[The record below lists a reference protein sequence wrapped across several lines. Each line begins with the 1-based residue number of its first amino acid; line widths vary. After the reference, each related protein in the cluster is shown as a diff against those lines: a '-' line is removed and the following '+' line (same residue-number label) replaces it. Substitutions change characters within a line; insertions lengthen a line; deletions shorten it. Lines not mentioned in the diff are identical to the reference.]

1 MMEVLEQKLATMDVT
16 GCVAMSSATTEAFIV
31 PFDEVWCVEKDF
43 WI

>member
-1 MMEVLEQKLATMDVT
+1 MGVVGHVAT
-16 GCVAMSSATTEAFIV
+16 SLATTEAFIV